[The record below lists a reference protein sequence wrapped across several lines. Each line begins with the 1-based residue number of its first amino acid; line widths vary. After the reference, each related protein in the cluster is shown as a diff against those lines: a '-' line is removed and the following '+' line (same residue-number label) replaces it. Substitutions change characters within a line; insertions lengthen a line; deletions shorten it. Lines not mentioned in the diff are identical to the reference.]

1 MRRYIEL
8 LKTVEKP
15 EEIVAITFTIKA
27 AAEMRARVLKGI
39 DSPGIAH
46 RLRIQTIDAFCAGL
60 TRQMPVVSG
69 FGAQPGVVEDA
80 RDHYREAALRT
91 INELSPAACRLLVHL
106 DNNVHTAV
114 SMIAG
119 MLAKRD
125 QWLRKT
131 GLVPTRKDL
140 ESALRAERAR
150 ILAHARS
157 LHPKASIEFATAA
170 LTQNYTWRVRGNPIP
185 PEKQTEPIRQALETL
200 LRMPEERYTDEQWQ
214 TLGAILELLPL
225 AAAHLK
231 VVFAEHG
238 ETDFTEV
245 AQAAVRAL
253 GTPEE
258 PTDLLLALDT
268 RIKHILVDE
277 FQDTSYSQFELIERL
292 TSGWQPDDGRT
303 LFLVGDPM
311 QSIYRFREAK
321 VALFLQAWE
330 HANVIPAKA
339 GTPLPALERLT
350 LTTNFRSQ
358 AGLVDWFNAAF
369 PHILPREADPASG
382 AVPYSPAAPKP
393 DAPRGDA
400 AVWHQVSSRKNEAEK
415 IVDLVRHAEG
425 TKAILVRNRL
435 ALAEIVPALK
445 AAGIRY
451 RAIEIEQLGEKQVV
465 QDLYAITRALLHL
478 GDRIA
483 WLSLLRAP
491 WLALPLDKLLEIGED
506 KNRFKTIWEL
516 IKDDLFLADFTRIL
530 APAIANRARGS
541 LRDRVEGVWLALGG
555 PACVADKTEL
565 EDAERY
571 LDELEKLEE
580 HGPLTDPAVLRDTL
594 ERLYA
599 LPDVDATD
607 DDLQIM
613 TIHKAKGLEFGTVIV
628 PGLDSGPGGGDPDL
642 LLFNELVRPPD
653 KGGSEPPA
661 SGGLLLAPIKA
672 TGEETHPTYRYLR
685 DLDADA
691 EDVESSRLLY
701 VAATRAEN
709 RLHLMACLGCDKD
722 GELKKPIARSLLSR
736 AWPVAEESFSAERA
750 AAAGR
755 GAGRVEEIY
764 SVNRLA
770 RGFRVPSLPEAVRW
784 TAPRKGGRKR
794 RSSFLGRRKPRG
806 KWDRGAP
813 LAASAS
819 PKTNC
824 AGGTQDAWT
833 LCVRR
838 SPRAGAPWNPTRAH
852 EGRGGAGGERCR
864 NSLTDERGSW
874 LLGPHPEA
882 RSEHRLRMRSADGF
896 RTYVIDRLFR
906 EVSGQRWIV
915 DFKTS
920 RHEGAGLEGFLDEQQ
935 SRYEPQLLAYA
946 TAFDQARLGLYFPL
960 LLAWRESTG

>member
-1 MRRYIEL
+1 MIADQSARTAALDPRRSFIVQAPAGSGKTELLVRRYIEL

-27 AAEMRARVLKGI
+27 AAEMRQRVLKGI
-39 DSPGIAH
+39 SSPGIAH

-80 RDHYREAALRT
+80 RDHFREAALRT

-157 LHPKASIEFATAA
+157 LHPKASIEFANAA
-170 LTQNYTWRVRGNPIP
+170 LTQNYTWRVRGNPIQ
-185 PEKQTEPIRQALETL
+185 PEKQTEPVRQALEAL

-330 HANVIPAKA
+330 QGIGSVEL
-339 GTPLPALERLT
+339 TPLT
-350 LTTNFRSQ
+350 LSTNFRSQ
-358 AGLVDWFNAAF
+358 AGLVDWFNASF
-369 PHILPREADPASG
+369 PHILPPAADPASG
-382 AVPYSPAAPKP
+382 AVPYSPAVPKP

-400 AVWHQVSSRKNEAEK
+400 AVWHQPKNRRDEAAK
-415 IVDLVRHAEG
+415 IVELVRQAEG

-491 WLALPLDKLLEIGED
+491 WLALPLDKLLEIAASD
-506 KNRFKTIWEL
+506 RFKTIWEI
-516 IKDDLFLADFTRIL
+516 IKDDLFLQDFTRIL

-541 LRDRVEGVWLALGG
+541 LRERVEGVWLALAG

-571 LDELEKLEE
+571 LDELETLEE

-613 TIHKAKGLEFGTVIV
+613 TIHKAKGLQFGTVIV

-642 LLFNELVRPPD
+642 LLFSELVRPPD

-685 DLDADA
+685 DLDAEA

-736 AWPVAEESFSAERA
+736 AWAVAGAYFRAENAEATETHASTRE
-750 AAAGR
+750 R
-755 GAGRVEEIY
+755 LY

-770 RGFRVPSLPEAVRW
+770 RAFRVPSLPAAVQW
-784 TAPRKGGRKR
+784 M
-794 RSSFLGRRKPRG
+794 
-806 KWDRGAP
+806 
-813 LAASAS
+813 ASA
-819 PKTNC
+819 
-824 AGGTQDAWT
+824 
-833 LCVRR
+833 
-838 SPRAGAPWNPTRAH
+838 
-852 EGRGGAGGERCR
+852 EGR
-864 NSLTDERGSW
+864 DEEQIEFSW
-874 LLGPHPEA
+874 A
-882 RSEHRLRMRSADGF
+882 
-896 RTYVIDRLFR
+896 
-906 EVSGQRWIV
+906 
-915 DFKTS
+915 K
-920 RHEGAGLEGFLDEQQ
+920 
-935 SRYEPQLLAYA
+935 
-946 TAFDQARLGLYFPL
+946 
-960 LLAWRESTG
+960 